1 MHRIENG
8 IELDWKFQIYD
19 GNELA
24 SNSNYVVWI
33 YLEFA
38 VTIKGC
44 NQFQIWFGC
53 TRHRI

>member
-8 IELDWKFQIYD
+8 IELDLKFQIYD

-24 SNSNYVVWI
+24 SNSNYVVWM